1 MQVGPT
7 VRLVKGLFNESL
19 PKHLLHQRS
28 FGGDMPVSYLHI
40 DCDLYSG
47 EGCHISTW
55 SRSCRLMGSRCAAQP

>member
-1 MQVGPT
+1 MGPT

-19 PKHLLHQRS
+19 PRHLLHQRS

-47 EGCHISTW
+47 AVPPK
-55 SRSCRLMGSRCAAQP
+55 RL